1 MSNPRVFIAGPQSF
15 LRPTYHGFIRTT
27 SDVFL
32 LLGMCLNGRLCH
44 VPRRPYPRE
53 RPHTIQSG
61 NVFIYEEDI
70 SGIQQW
76 TDGINWS
83 PSYILGDFL
92 IYRETEPGL
101 PRDAENEKAI
111 RTTLV
116 ATTTTGSK
124 PEAAAPRFRR
134 IPDPVD
140 YERLCLEDQ
149 ELYGQNI
156 HSYSYKPD
164 GLVKKTT
171 TVSVE
176 GVFHH
181 LVSYYTAEAVR
192 SGRLQTPTGDPQFC
206 GINPRIIL
214 IRDPSLQIPLEQEE
228 FRMLRLG
235 RRRMR
240 HLCSVRR
247 AGRRRQTGGK
257 EHKPSP
263 Q

>member
-15 LRPTYHGFIRTT
+15 LQPTYHGFIRTT

-134 IPDPVD
+134 IPA
-140 YERLCLEDQ
+140 
-149 ELYGQNI
+149 
-156 HSYSYKPD
+156 KPD

-206 GINPRIIL
+206 GIDPRIIL